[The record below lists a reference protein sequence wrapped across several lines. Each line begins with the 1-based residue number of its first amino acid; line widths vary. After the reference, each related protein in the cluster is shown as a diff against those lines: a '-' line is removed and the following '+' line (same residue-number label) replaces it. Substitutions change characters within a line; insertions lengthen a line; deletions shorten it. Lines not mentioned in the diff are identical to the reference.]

1 MNKRKPMIWNKQKIQ
16 LVSAVT
22 ALIVSGFLITS
33 LASYFVSRASLR
45 SKISV
50 NELPLTSDNIYSEIQ
65 QDLLRPVFISSMMA
79 ADTFLRDWV
88 INGEAGEQQIIK
100 YLKEIKLRYKTFTSF
115 FVSDKTGIYYQAEG
129 ILKKVSPDNERDAW
143 YFRIKEMKEDYEI
156 NLDPDQANKDAM
168 TVFINYR
175 VFDYKKNYIG
185 ATGVGLAVS
194 SVKKLIELYQT
205 KYNRTIYFIDKN
217 GEIKLTGSGFDN
229 KIKNISALEYYPLF
243 KDMLSSAAQH
253 TFSYKKNGQVVHTN
267 IRYIEEFEWYLI
279 VEQSEQETL
288 KQIYKTLL
296 INLGIC
302 LIITIVVL
310 LLVNLSISSYQK
322 KVDDLRDIVPI
333 CSFCNQ
339 IRDDKGYWNK
349 VEAYIAQHTD
359 AQLSHSICPS
369 CMEKHYPEEYE
380 KIKKKREEKQNQ
392 SGKHG

>member
-1 MNKRKPMIWNKQKIQ
+1 MIWNKQKIQ

-45 SKISV
+45 SEISV

-143 YFRIKEMKEDYEI
+143 YFRIREMKEDYEI

-175 VFDYKKNYIG
+175 VFDYEKNYIG
-185 ATGVGLAVS
+185 TTGVGLAVS

-229 KIKNISALEYYPLF
+229 KIKNISALEYYPLL

-253 TFSYKKNGQVVHTN
+253 TFSYKKNGQVIHTN

-310 LLVNLSISSYQK
+310 LLVNLSISTYQK
-322 KVDDLRDIVPI
+322 KVDTLRDIVPI

-339 IRDDKGYWNK
+339 IRDDKRYWNK
-349 VEAYIAQHTD
+349 VEAYITEHTD

-369 CMEKHYPEEYE
+369 CMEKHYPEEY
-380 KIKKKREEKQNQ
+380 KIIKKEK
-392 SGKHG
+392 GEKEG

>member
-1 MNKRKPMIWNKQKIQ
+1 MIWNKQKIQ

-45 SKISV
+45 SEISV

-143 YFRIKEMKEDYEI
+143 YFRIREMKEDYEI

-175 VFDYKKNYIG
+175 VFDYEKNYIG
-185 ATGVGLAVS
+185 TTGVGLAVS

-229 KIKNISALEYYPLF
+229 KIKNISALEYYPLL

-253 TFSYKKNGQVVHTN
+253 TFSYKKNGQVIHTN

-310 LLVNLSISSYQK
+310 LLVNLSISTYQK
-322 KVDDLRDIVPI
+322 KVDTLRDIVPI

-349 VEAYIAQHTD
+349 VEAYITEHTD

-369 CMEKHYPEEYE
+369 CMEKHYPEEY
-380 KIKKKREEKQNQ
+380 KIIKKEK
-392 SGKHG
+392 GEKEG